1 MFERIDHIG
10 IVVNNLDVS
19 LQIYRDQLGFRLLE
33 RVTIAAQRV
42 EVAFLD
48 AGNSMVELIAPTDSE
63 SGTAKFL
70 QNRGEGMHHVCF
82 EVVDILAALTEL
94 KQQGLRLIDES
105 PRQGV
110 HGLVAFV
117 HPKAT
122 HGALIELLQRQQHSR
137 L

>member
-94 KQQGLRLIDES
+94 KRQGLRLIDES

-110 HGLVAFV
+110 HGLVAFI

-122 HGALIELLQRQQHSR
+122 HGALIELLQRHQHNGA
-137 L
+137 